1 MEQLLKVTTTP
12 FQAIRFTQSARLV
25 PTDSVELERRKA
37 MARYAAFQLRNS
49 GGSGNMDL
57 KYINQVNSAFTS
69 ESPSNRFPVTVRNAA
84 RKMDIIPHSAPE
96 STISKQSGAPVS
108 STANGSASESGESQ
122 HSPEGARTIPLRH
135 SYQPSE
141 FQAAYT
147 AQRGSFE
154 MRVAKGDL
162 SVVPP
167 LAMTI
172 ITQYPSIQFEYVGGF
187 NYVPPSMDPAGDN
200 MNLSI

>member
-1 MEQLLKVTTTP
+1 MQQLLKVTTTP
-12 FQAIRFTQSARLV
+12 FQAVRYSQNARLV
-25 PTDSVELERRKA
+25 PSDSVELERRKA

-49 GGSGNMDL
+49 GGSGNIDL
-57 KYINQVNSAFTS
+57 KYINQVNNAFTT
-69 ESPSNRFPVTVRNAA
+69 EPSSREIPAASQTVFPA
-84 RKMDIIPHSAPE
+84 RSAPE
-96 STISKQSGAPVS
+96 NKLLKQSDAPASGNV
-108 STANGSASESGESQ
+108 SESVTGTGGFSSSPAGEPSVPIKNT
-122 HSPEGARTIPLRH
+122 HR
-135 SYQPSE
+135 PSE

-167 LAMTI
+167 LVMTV

-187 NYVPPSMDPAGDN
+187 NYVPPSADPAGDN